1 MVQQR
6 VKMVQKECT
15 SAQELIK
22 ATSADDIKD
31 PYTLRNSEPNT
42 ADNVKLKR
50 NMIHSET
57 DQNTIYR

>member
-1 MVQQR
+1 M
-6 VKMVQKECT
+6 
-15 SAQELIK
+15 K

-31 PYTLRNSEPNT
+31 PYTLINSEPNT
-42 ADNVKLKR
+42 ADNKKLKR